1 MQETQEMQAPSLGQQ
16 DPLARGLATRFSIL
30 AWRIPWIEEPGR
42 LQSIGQQRD
51 RHDWEPEHAH
61 HIRFLSTL
69 RKKMGSISCRL
80 KCKSRLQ
87 SQYLLGFPEI
97 VFTLVSSISF
107 SIVVQQWLIWRRV
120 QEEKSDRTD
129 PPKKAWS
136 FFVLFLSLRLK
147 LQGSTSLLSLLFPPR
162 PLILASNRLS

>member
-1 MQETQEMQAPSLGQQ
+1 MQEMQAPSLGQQ
-16 DPLARGLATRFSIL
+16 DLLARGLATHFSIL

-51 RHDWEPEHAH
+51 RHDSEHTH

-69 RKKMGSISCRL
+69 RKKMDSISCRL
-80 KCKSRLQ
+80 KCKSRLR
-87 SQYLLGFPEI
+87 SQYLLGFLEI
-97 VFTLVSSISF
+97 VLTLVSSISF
-107 SIVVQQWLIWRRV
+107 SVVAQQWLIWRRV

-136 FFVLFLSLRLK
+136 FFVLFLTLRLK
-147 LQGSTSLLSLLFPPR
+147 FQGSTSLLSPFFSPQTPYLGK
-162 PLILASNRLS
+162 